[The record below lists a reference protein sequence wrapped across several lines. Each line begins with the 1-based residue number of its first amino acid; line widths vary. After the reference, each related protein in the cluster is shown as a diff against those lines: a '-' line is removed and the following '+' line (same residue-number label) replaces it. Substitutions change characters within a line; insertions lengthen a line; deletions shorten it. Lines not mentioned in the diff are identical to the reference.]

1 MVKTIL
7 HSPNGGKKHQT
18 YTSHEI
24 ENEMLKDKSL
34 SILHDAVLEAIKS
47 SDYHRIMVD
56 ES

>member
-47 SDYHRIMVD
+47 SDYHSIMVD